1 MRQIVM
7 LDDGLRILEEGIVR
21 AKHILIGHPPKTLFT
36 GQLYERYKM
45 ALEES
50 IVSVIKQERNGKQ
63 VQDLLKNVLNFFL
76 EIGEG
81 KIDYHIAFELLMLE
95 EAASYYS
102 QLALE
107 LLCCISYADYI
118 QKVVWFLIQEQE
130 KAGQYL
136 KQASLE
142 KLLEFVKWKL
152 MGETAQVLIQKQKT
166 ES

>member
-1 MRQIVM
+1 MQRGSFM
-7 LDDGLRILEEGIVR
+7 KDTKWLWRR
-21 AKHILIGHPPKTLFT
+21 ALFQCKLF
-36 GQLYERYKM
+36 GGFKDAAISL
-45 ALEES
+45 
-50 IVSVIKQERNGKQ
+50 IKQERNGKQ